1 MSRHDRSLL
10 DNPTWFALT
19 TTQAKLARG
28 TGAARRYDV
37 AVAPF
42 AGLEAM
48 TEEALGALGELL
60 ARDEFAVL
68 PSTTDLPEVAG
79 IHTER
84 MFSLVQMADEESV
97 AMPEH
102 SDVIRLE
109 TKDVTAMLNLVER
122 AKPGPFGIRTIE
134 TGNYIGIRDGE
145 KLIAMAGE
153 RMRLDGFV
161 EISAVC
167 VDDDYRGRGIAARL
181 MNLLRNEIRQR
192 GDTPFLHVRDDNT
205 SAIALYE
212 RLGFKARKTFAL
224 YKVQHA
230 LDQNISSTR

>member
-28 TGAARRYDV
+28 TGAARRYDA

-48 TEEALGALGELL
+48 TEGALGALGELL

-102 SDVIRLE
+102 SDVVRLE
-109 TKDVTAMLNLVER
+109 TKDVAAMLNLVER
-122 AKPGPFGIRTIE
+122 TKPGPFGIRTIE

-192 GDTPFLHVRDDNT
+192 GETPFLHVRDDNT
-205 SAIALYE
+205 PAIALYE
-212 RLGFKARKTFAL
+212 RLGFKARKTFSL